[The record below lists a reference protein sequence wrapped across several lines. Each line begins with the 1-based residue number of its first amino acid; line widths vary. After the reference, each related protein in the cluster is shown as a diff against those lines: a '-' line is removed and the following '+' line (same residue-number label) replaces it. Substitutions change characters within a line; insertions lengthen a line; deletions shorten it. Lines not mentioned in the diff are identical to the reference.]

1 VKRSKVLITVIFFGF
16 LFVSYSYTYG
26 QDFYIGA
33 KLGLSLQDINFQ
45 GLTIEYK
52 PESSTLFGFH
62 I

>member
-33 KLGLSLQDINFQ
+33 KLGLSLQDTNFQ